1 MAEPELRLVAAAA
14 ALEQFTVAELSD
26 AADSN
31 LHTTKSWLRRMAHLL
46 VAEAK
51 TPTGRGRPRHV
62 LTLRPEGM
70 RALRERLAEL
80 QLHLAQQAPA
90 LDRGTLIDDVNQQFD
105 LWKATNAYLPTAAE
119 GLHAG
124 LQASLHS
131 TWRTMARLDT
141 LGERVSNTVIWTMAE
156 IEAEAGIV
164 MPALDI
170 GWTAR
175 ARWMAQRLA
184 RIIAQDATHLF
195 AERVSV
201 ARIETRPSA
210 DKATCAVLAAPVWSD
225 EGYADSEVD
234 ETDWRRCLRIA
245 ELIPLERRLQRAEL
259 VLIEIDGLGSQYDG
273 DAQAIVRGLTAC
285 DKMGS
290 MARYRDWLGAAKG
303 RPGWRDALAPMI
315 VHGLSECDATRLSV
329 MAAPFRPVLETGMA
343 SYDGVVGRLRH
354 DALNRAA
361 QHVQMVPPAEK
372 PDVDIDL
379 FGSQAAAALP
389 GGI

>member
-1 MAEPELRLVAAAA
+1 MVEPELRLLAAAA

-26 AADSN
+26 AADCN

-46 VAEAK
+46 VTEAK
-51 TPTGRGRPRHV
+51 KPTGRGRPRHM

-70 RALRERLAEL
+70 RALRERMAEL
-80 QLHLAQQAPA
+80 QLHLTQQAPA
-90 LDRGTLIDDVNQQFD
+90 LDHGTLIDEVNRQFD
-105 LWKATNAYLPTAAE
+105 LWKSTHAYLPAAAE
-119 GLHAG
+119 GALIA
-124 LQASLHS
+124 LQVSLHS
-131 TWRTMARLDT
+131 TWRTIARLDA
-141 LGERVSNTVIWTMAE
+141 LGECVSNRVIWTMAE

-170 GWTAR
+170 GWTER
-175 ARWMAQRLA
+175 ARWMAERLA

-201 ARIETRPSA
+201 ARLETRPGA
-210 DKATCAVLAAPVWSD
+210 DKATCAALAAPVWSD
-225 EGYADSEVD
+225 EGHADGELG
-234 ETDWRRCLRIA
+234 ETDWQRCLRIA
-245 ELIPLERRLQRAEL
+245 ELIPLERRLERVEL

-290 MARYRDWLGAAKG
+290 TARYRDWLGAAKG

-329 MAAPFRPVLETGMA
+329 MAAPFRPVLEVGMA
-343 SYDGVVGRLRH
+343 SYEGVVGRLRH
-354 DALNRAA
+354 TALRRAA
-361 QHVQMVPPAEK
+361 QHAQMAPPAEM
-372 PDVDIDL
+372 PEVDINL
-379 FGSQAAAALP
+379 FGSQTSAALS
-389 GGI
+389 GEL